1 MEFRILSKAN
11 KITLNTIHL
20 ILFHEYSS
28 RYWGHHI
35 SADNLVVSVKE
46 RNSKYC
52 FQYIVSEY
60 HCKNFLWNDFL
71 YTCILTHG
79 VRLRTGR
86 GATCSWR
93 KFKGQRNH
101 PFRCHSPTVFL
112 IGTWLIYIN
121 QYMYQLFNRLTMD
134 IPEFYLTADEAI
146 QFNSFRFK

>member
-1 MEFRILSKAN
+1 MEFRILSKAI
-11 KITLNTIHL
+11 KITINTIHL
-20 ILFHEYSS
+20 ILFHKYSS

-60 HCKNFLWNDFL
+60 HCKNLKWLFV
-71 YTCILTHG
+71 YMYSKHG
-79 VRLRTGR
+79 ARLRTGR

-112 IGTWLIYIN
+112 IGTWLKYIYIN
-121 QYMYQLFNRLTMD
+121 TCTNCSTDLQWIYPNF
-134 IPEFYLTADEAI
+134 I
-146 QFNSFRFK
+146 